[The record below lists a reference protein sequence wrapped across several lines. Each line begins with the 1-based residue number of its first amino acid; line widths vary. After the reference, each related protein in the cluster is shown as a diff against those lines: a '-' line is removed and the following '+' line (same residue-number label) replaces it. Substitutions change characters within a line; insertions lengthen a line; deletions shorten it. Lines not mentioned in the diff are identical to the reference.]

1 MIVPQSRLL
10 LWVSVAVLPFAA
22 IAAVV
27 PEATVLAGLI
37 IAVVVVLAL
46 LDAALAQGVLED
58 ISIEL
63 PAIVRL
69 SKDREGAIDVH
80 IKNKKQQAKRLRLG
94 LPLPREIASPD
105 EDLWTVLPA
114 GSERSRLAWPC
125 TPLKRGN
132 YPLVSCHLEATS
144 PWGLWAVRARRSV
157 RTEVRVYPNLFT
169 ERKSVAALFLN
180 RGNFGAHALRQVGQ
194 GRDFE
199 KLRDYVHG
207 DSYDEIHWKATAK
220 RGRPVTKVFQIERT
234 QEVYV
239 IIDTS
244 RLSARIQ
251 RQTVE
256 SSVVSRPWSVARSG
270 ARVQP
275 TTDNG
280 QLTTDKITSET
291 TVLERFIAAA
301 LVLGLAAEQQGDL
314 FGLLTFSDKVQTIV
328 RAKNGKAHYA
338 ACRDALY
345 TLQPQV
351 VTPDFEEL
359 GSVIRLR
366 LRRRALLV
374 FLTSLDDPVL
384 AESFVRNLDLICR
397 QHLILVNMLQP
408 PGVRP
413 LFSDGIVASLD
424 EVYKHLGGHLLWQKL
439 CELERV
445 LQRRGVRFSLLDN
458 ERLSA
463 QLVTQYLNVK
473 QRQLI

>member
-132 YPLVSCHLEATS
+132 YPLVSCHLEAAS
-144 PWGLWAVRARRSV
+144 PWGLWAVRARRPA
-157 RTEVRVYPNLFT
+157 RTELRVYPNLLT

-180 RGNFGAHALRQVGQ
+180 RGNFGAHAQRQVGQ

-199 KLRDYVHG
+199 KLREYVHG
-207 DSYDEIHWKATAK
+207 DSYEEIHWKATAK

-239 IIDTS
+239 IIDAS
-244 RLSARIQ
+244 RLSARSTRVAGCGLQ
-251 RQTVE
+251 VGRLSVGQT
-256 SSVVSRPWSVARSG
+256 PDNP
-270 ARVQP
+270 QP
-275 TTDNG
+275 ATNNPP
-280 QLTTDKITSET
+280 LTS
-291 TVLERFIAAA
+291 VLERFITAA
-301 LVLGLAAEQQGDL
+301 LVLGLAAERQGDL
-314 FGLLTFSDKVQTIV
+314 FGLLTFSDKVQTFV

-351 VTPDFEEL
+351 VTPDFDEL
-359 GSVIRLR
+359 GSFVRLR
-366 LRRRALLV
+366 LRRRVLLV

-397 QHLILVNMLQP
+397 QHLIFVNMLQP
-408 PGVRP
+408 TGVRA
-413 LFSDGIVASLD
+413 LFSDPRVASLD
-424 EVYKHLGGHLLWQKL
+424 EVYAQLGGHLLWHKL

-463 QLVTQYLNVK
+463 QLVRQYLNVK